1 MKLKTAIVLY
11 QIYIFPYIKIT
22 YNRKLNGDIEII
34 LGWFN
39 REIYI
44 AF

>member
-1 MKLKTAIVLY
+1 MKLRAATVLY
-11 QIYIFPYIKIT
+11 QFYIFPYIKIT
-22 YNRKLNGDIEII
+22 YNRELNGDIEII
-34 LGWFN
+34 LGWLN